1 MSESEPEHKSGMTQ
15 AHMRSSNLAL
25 VFRMVVEQSGH
36 VSRAGI
42 AHQLEMTRS
51 TVSRLADDLISGGLV
66 CEGEAASTGRGRPA
80 VPLSIRPGATFG
92 LGLYVSAG
100 RIMAGLV
107 DLTSKVTASREAT
120 VDVKHLGLGGT
131 MAELE
136 KLSRLLLEELPDGA
150 RLIGAYVALPA
161 LVDRTAGVIVRSS
174 PLGWEGERPAD
185 HWTLEHDGKPV
196 TLNVANDADCGAVTL
211 LRDARG
217 RSFIMLS
224 GDAGVGG
231 AIVVKGILHLGEH
244 GWASEIGHVCVDPRG
259 APCPCGSVGC
269 LETVVGLHALLAASR
284 QPTLEA
290 FVHALSH
297 GDERAQAI
305 MRRTAGALGIA
316 LGAAI
321 NLADVSTVRLSGHF
335 ARLEPWLREPLHRQ
349 LAGRVVWAR
358 KAPLEITALTDA
370 PLRPVMGAG
379 LAAMSPVVK
388 NPEAWLVGT

>member
-66 CEGEAASTGRGRPA
+66 CEGEAVSDGRGRPA
-80 VPLSIRPGATFG
+80 VPLSIRPGATYG
-92 LGLYVSAG
+92 LGLHVAVGRVS
-100 RIMAGLV
+100 AGLV
-107 DLTSKVTASREAT
+107 DLTGKVTASREAT
-120 VDVKHLGLGGT
+120 VDAKHLGIEGT
-131 MAELE
+131 VAELAA
-136 KLSRLLLEELPDGA
+136 LSRDLLKELPAEG

-161 LVDRTAGVIVRSS
+161 LVDRKAGVVVRST
-174 PLGWEGERPAD
+174 PLGWEGARPAD
-185 HWTLEHDGKPV
+185 HWTLEHEGRPV
-196 TLNVANDADCGAVTL
+196 GLNIANDADCGAVTL
-211 LRDARG
+211 LRDAHG
-217 RSFIMLS
+217 RSFIMLC

-269 LETVVGLHALLAASR
+269 LETVVGLHALLSASR
-284 QPTLEA
+284 QPTLDA
-290 FVHALSH
+290 FLHALSH
-297 GDERAQAI
+297 GDERAQAV